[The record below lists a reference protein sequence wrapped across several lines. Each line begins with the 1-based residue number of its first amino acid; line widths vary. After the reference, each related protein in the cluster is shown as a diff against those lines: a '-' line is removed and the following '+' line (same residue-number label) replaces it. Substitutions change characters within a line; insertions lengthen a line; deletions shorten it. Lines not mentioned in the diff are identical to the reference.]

1 MSEAAPQEPTEVV
14 AMPRKRKDVIIT
26 EPARTPMVMDETTAL
41 VAMIER
47 AAKDPTVD
55 IDRMRQLMAIHAE
68 ATARRAKVA
77 FLADFS
83 ALQSELPAVAKG
95 GKGHNDKRYARFE
108 DVIGTIRP
116 FLVKHGFSLSFR
128 TQHEDKVIR
137 IIGVLGH
144 RAGHEERTDLPLPA
158 DTSGS
163 KNAVQAWGSTISY
176 GKRYVALTLLGIAT
190 TDDDDDGQRAGGLTT
205 LSEAQVET
213 LFALIAESGANM
225 AQFLIAAK
233 VPPLTDDTGI
243 DAIKDRLSA
252 IRSTDFDRL
261 KGLLERKK
269 GAAR

>member
-1 MSEAAPQEPTEVV
+1 MTELV
-14 AMPRKRKDVIIT
+14 AMKPKK
-26 EPARTPMVMDETTAL
+26 EPALVATPAVVDETTAL

-47 AAKDPTVD
+47 AAKDPSVD
-55 IDRMRQLMAIHAE
+55 IDRMQRLMTIHAE

-190 TDDDDDGQRAGGLTT
+190 TDDDDGQRAGGLTT